1 MMRKP
6 KINIVTLGCS
16 KNKVDSE
23 RLAASLSH
31 CYDIMHDFDKKSD
44 VVIINT
50 CGFIGDAKEESI
62 DTILEYAELRKANK
76 IKKLYVMGCL
86 SQRYRKEL
94 QNEIHEVDGFFGV
107 ESVSLIA
114 EDILD
119 LEMGLGDGSRGR
131 VSGTENGNK
140 RLFLKDSDNCTD
152 SETLPYNHNRILSTP
167 SHYAYLKISEGCNRR
182 CAFCAIPLIRGEH
195 VSVPMEDLIKEAEL
209 LAKKGVKELILIAQD
224 LTYYGRDIDGQ
235 YHIVELVK
243 RLLEIKEFE
252 WIRLHYG
259 YPQGFPDEL
268 LDMMNSEPRICNY
281 IDLPL
286 QHISTPILKNMRRG
300 VDKEQTINF
309 VKNARNRV
317 PGIAFRTTFIVGF
330 PGETEEQFEEL
341 CDFVR
346 EMKFERAGVFAYSAE
361 EGTPAYEMED
371 DVPEEVKQERVD
383 TIMAIQ
389 QNISL
394 ETNEKRVGTIEKV
407 LIDRI
412 EGDYYIGRTQY
423 DSPEVD
429 DEILISVDEAELNIG
444 DFVNVKLTK
453 ADYFDLYGEIV

>member
-1 MMRKP
+1 MKKP
-6 KINIVTLGCS
+6 RLNIVTLGCS

-23 RLAASLSH
+23 RLAASLEFK
-31 CYDIMHDFDKKSD
+31 YEIVHDSEQKSD

-62 DTILEYAELRKANK
+62 DTILEYAELRRAKK
-76 IKKLYVMGCL
+76 IKRLYVTGCL
-86 SQRYRKEL
+86 SQRYRNDL
-94 QNEIHEVDGFFGV
+94 QEEIHEVDGFYGV
-107 ESVSLIA
+107 EAVQLIA
-114 EDILD
+114 NDILRN
-119 LEMGLGDGSRGR
+119 EELGIRNEELSEEYNVNR
-131 VSGTENGNK
+131 V
-140 RLFLKDSDNCTD
+140 
-152 SETLPYNHNRILSTP
+152 LSTP
-167 SHYAYLKISEGCNRR
+167 EHYAYLKISEGCNRR

-195 VSVPMEDLIKEAEL
+195 VSVPMETLIQEAEL

-268 LDMMNSEPRICNY
+268 LDLMNQEPRICNY

-341 CDFVR
+341 CDFIK
-346 EMKFERAGVFAYSAE
+346 EMKFERAGVFAYSPE

-371 DVPEEVKQERVD
+371 DVPEEVKQQRVD
-383 TIMAIQ
+383 DIMAIQ

-394 ETNEKRVGTIEKV
+394 ETNEKRVGTVEKV

-412 EGDYYIGRTQY
+412 EGDYYVGRTQY

-429 DEILISVDEAELNIG
+429 DEILISLDDADLEVG
-444 DFVNVKLTK
+444 TFVNAKIVK
-453 ADYFDLYGEIV
+453 ADYFDLYAEMV

>member
-1 MMRKP
+1 MKKP
-6 KINIVTLGCS
+6 KLNIVTLGCS

-23 RLAASLSH
+23 HLAASLSNT
-31 CYDIMHDFDKKSD
+31 YDIMHDSDKKSD

-86 SQRYRKEL
+86 SQRYRKDL
-94 QNEIHEVDGFFGV
+94 QEEIHEVDGFFGV
-107 ESVSLIA
+107 ESVQLIA
-114 EDILD
+114 EEILK
-119 LEMGLGDGSRGR
+119 LENSE
-131 VSGTENGNK
+131 TENDSQIL
-140 RLFLKDSDNCTD
+140 RFSDYQVLK
-152 SETLPYNHNRILSTP
+152 YNPERHLSTP

-195 VSVPMEDLIKEAEL
+195 VSVPMENLIEEAQL

-235 YHIVELVK
+235 FHIVELVK

-268 LDMMNSEPRICNY
+268 LDLMNNEPRICNY

-341 CDFVR
+341 CDFMR
-346 EMKFERAGVFAYSAE
+346 EMKFERAGVFAYSPE

-371 DVPEEVKQERVD
+371 DVPDEVKQERVD

-394 ETNEKRVGTIEKV
+394 ETNEKRVGSIEKV

-429 DEILISVDEAELNIG
+429 DEILIPVDSADLNIG
-444 DFVNVKLTK
+444 DFVNAKLVK
-453 ADYFDLYGEIV
+453 ADYFDIYGEAIKS

>member
-1 MMRKP
+1 MTMKKP
-6 KINIVTLGCS
+6 KLNIVTLGCS

-23 RLAASLSH
+23 RLAASLEFK
-31 CYDIMHDFDKKSD
+31 YDIVHDSDKKSD

-62 DTILEYAELRKANK
+62 DTILEYAELRRAKK
-76 IKKLYVMGCL
+76 IKRLYVTGCL
-86 SQRYRKEL
+86 SQRYRKDL
-94 QNEIHEVDGFFGV
+94 QEEIHEVDGFYGV
-107 ESVSLIA
+107 ESVQMIA
-114 EDILD
+114 KDILTQ
-119 LEMGLGDGSRGR
+119 ESA
-131 VSGTENGNK
+131 
-140 RLFLKDSDNCTD
+140 D
-152 SETLPYNHNRILSTP
+152 SETLRLCDSVSYNHERVLSTP
-167 SHYAYLKISEGCNRR
+167 EHYAYLKISEGCNRR

-195 VSVPMEDLIKEAEL
+195 VSVPMDDLIKEAEL
-209 LAKKGVKELILIAQD
+209 LAQKGVKELILIAQD

-268 LDMMNSEPRICNY
+268 LDLMNQEPRICNY

-341 CDFVR
+341 CDFIR
-346 EMKFERAGVFAYSAE
+346 DMKFERAGVFAYSPE

-371 DVPEEVKQERVD
+371 DVPEEVKQQRVD
-383 TIMAIQ
+383 DIMAIQ

-394 ETNEKRVGTIEKV
+394 ETNEKRVGTVEKV

-412 EGDYYIGRTQY
+412 EGDYYVGRTQY

-429 DEILISVDEAELNIG
+429 DEILISLDEADLEIG
-444 DFVNVKLTK
+444 TFVNAKIVK
-453 ADYFDLYGEIV
+453 ADYFDLYAEIV

>member
-1 MMRKP
+1 MKKP
-6 KINIVTLGCS
+6 IVNIVTLGCS

-23 RLAASLSH
+23 RLAASLSNR
-31 CYDIMHDFDKKSD
+31 YDIVHDSDKKSD
-44 VVIINT
+44 IVILNT

-62 DTILEYAELRKANK
+62 DTILEYAELRRAKK
-76 IKKLYVMGCL
+76 IKKLYVTGCL

-94 QNEIHEVDGFFGV
+94 QEEIHEVDGFFGV
-107 ESVSLIA
+107 ESVQLIA
-114 EDILD
+114 NDILSK
-119 LEMGLGDGSRGR
+119 ELGVR
-131 VSGTENGNK
+131 
-140 RLFLKDSDNCTD
+140 
-152 SETLPYNHNRILSTP
+152 SEELGYNHERILSTP

-195 VSVPMEDLIKEAEL
+195 VSVPMADLIKEAEL

-268 LDMMNSEPRICNY
+268 LDLMNTEPRICNY

-300 VDKEQTINF
+300 VDKEQTIHF
-309 VKNARNRV
+309 VTNARNRV

-341 CDFVR
+341 CDFVK
-346 EMKFERAGVFAYSAE
+346 EMKFERAGVFAYSPE

-394 ETNEKRVGTIEKV
+394 ETNEKRVGTTEKV
-407 LIDRI
+407 LVDRI

-429 DEILISVDEAELNIG
+429 DEILISVDSAELNIG
-444 DFVNVKLTK
+444 DFVNVKLVK
-453 ADYFDLYGEIV
+453 ADYFDLYGEVI

>member
-1 MMRKP
+1 MRKP

-23 RLAASLSH
+23 RLAATLSNT
-31 CYDIMHDFDKKSD
+31 YDIVHDSDQKSD
-44 VVIINT
+44 IVIINT

-62 DTILEYAELRKANK
+62 DTILEYAELRKTKK

-86 SQRYRKEL
+86 SQRYRKDL
-94 QNEIHEVDGFFGV
+94 QEEIHEVDGFFGV
-107 ESVSLIA
+107 ESVQLIA
-114 EDILD
+114 NDILNQEASLSD
-119 LEMGLGDGSRGR
+119 SQIL
-131 VSGTENGNK
+131 
-140 RLFLKDSDNCTD
+140 RLSDS
-152 SETLPYNHNRILSTP
+152 YNHERLLSTP

-195 VSVPMEDLIKEAEL
+195 VSVPMDDLLKEARI
-209 LAKKGVKELILIAQD
+209 LADKGVKELILIAQD

-268 LDMMNSEPRICNY
+268 LDMMNKEPRICNY

-341 CDFVR
+341 CDFVK
-346 EMKFERAGVFAYSAE
+346 EMKFERAGVFAYSPE

-394 ETNEKRVGTIEKV
+394 ETNEKRVGTTEKV

-429 DEILISVDEAELNIG
+429 DEILIPVEDAELNVG
-444 DFVNVKLTK
+444 DFVNVKLVK
-453 ADYFDLYGEIV
+453 ADYFDLYGKVETYQ

>member
-1 MMRKP
+1 MKKP
-6 KINIVTLGCS
+6 RLNIVTLGCS

-23 RLAASLSH
+23 RLAASLEFK
-31 CYDIMHDFDKKSD
+31 YEIVHDSEQKSD

-62 DTILEYAELRKANK
+62 DTILEYAELRRAKK
-76 IKKLYVMGCL
+76 IKRLYVTGCL
-86 SQRYRKEL
+86 SQRYRNDL
-94 QNEIHEVDGFFGV
+94 QEEIHEVDGFYGV
-107 ESVSLIA
+107 EAVQLIA
-114 EDILD
+114 NDILRN
-119 LEMGLGDGSRGR
+119 EELGIRNEELSEEYNVNR
-131 VSGTENGNK
+131 V
-140 RLFLKDSDNCTD
+140 
-152 SETLPYNHNRILSTP
+152 LSTP
-167 SHYAYLKISEGCNRR
+167 DHYAYLKISEGCNRR

-195 VSVPMEDLIKEAEL
+195 VSVPMETLIQEAEL

-268 LDMMNSEPRICNY
+268 LDLMNQEPRICNY

-300 VDKEQTINF
+300 VDKGQTINF

-341 CDFVR
+341 CDFIK
-346 EMKFERAGVFAYSAE
+346 EMKFERAGVFAYSPE
-361 EGTPAYEMED
+361 EGTLAYEMED
-371 DVPEEVKQERVD
+371 DVPEEVKQQRVD
-383 TIMAIQ
+383 DIMAIQ

-394 ETNEKRVGTIEKV
+394 ETNEKRVGTVEKV

-412 EGDYYIGRTQY
+412 EGDYYVGRTQY

-429 DEILISVDEAELNIG
+429 DEILISLDDADLEVG
-444 DFVNVKLTK
+444 TFVNAKIVK
-453 ADYFDLYGEIV
+453 ADYFDLYAEMV

>member
-1 MMRKP
+1 MRKP
-6 KINIVTLGCS
+6 KVNIVTLGCS

-23 RLAASLSH
+23 RLAAILNDK
-31 CYDIMHDFDKKSD
+31 YDIVHDSDKKSD
-44 VVIINT
+44 IVIINT

-62 DTILEYAELRKANK
+62 DTILEYAELRKTNK

-86 SQRYRKEL
+86 SQRYRKDL
-94 QNEIHEVDGFFGV
+94 QEEIHEVDGFFGV
-107 ESVSLIA
+107 ESVQLIA
-114 EDILD
+114 SQILKF
-119 LEMGLGDGSRGR
+119 S
-131 VSGTENGNK
+131 
-140 RLFLKDSDNCTD
+140 DSQILRFSD
-152 SETLPYNHNRILSTP
+152 SYNHERLLSTP

-195 VSVPMEDLIKEAEL
+195 VSVPMDDLLKEARL
-209 LAKKGVKELILIAQD
+209 LADKGVKELILIAQD
-224 LTYYGRDIDGQ
+224 LTYYGRDIDGH

-268 LDMMNSEPRICNY
+268 FDMMNNEPRICNY

-341 CDFVR
+341 CDFVK
-346 EMKFERAGVFAYSAE
+346 EMKFERAGVFAYSPE

-371 DVPEEVKQERVD
+371 DVTEEVKQERVD

-394 ETNEKRVGTIEKV
+394 ETNEKRVDSIEKV

-429 DEILISVDEAELNIG
+429 DEILISIDDAELNVG
-444 DFVNVKLTK
+444 DFVDVKLVK
-453 ADYFDLYGEIV
+453 ADYFDLYGEVLNN

>member
-1 MMRKP
+1 MTMKKP
-6 KINIVTLGCS
+6 KLNIVTLGCS

-23 RLAASLSH
+23 RLAASLEFK
-31 CYDIMHDFDKKSD
+31 YEIMHDSDKKSD

-62 DTILEYAELRKANK
+62 DTILEYAELRRAKK
-76 IKKLYVMGCL
+76 IKRLYVVGCL
-86 SQRYRKEL
+86 SQRYRKDL
-94 QNEIHEVDGFFGV
+94 QEEIHEVDGFYGV
-107 ESVSLIA
+107 ESVQMIA
-114 EDILD
+114 KDILTQ
-119 LEMGLGDGSRGR
+119 ESA
-131 VSGTENGNK
+131 
-140 RLFLKDSDNCTD
+140 D
-152 SETLPYNHNRILSTP
+152 SETLRLCDSVSYNHERVLSTP
-167 SHYAYLKISEGCNRR
+167 EHYAYLKISEGCNRR

-195 VSVPMEDLIKEAEL
+195 VSVPMDDLIKEAEL
-209 LAKKGVKELILIAQD
+209 LAQKGVKELILIAQD

-268 LDMMNSEPRICNY
+268 LDLMNQEPRICNY

-341 CDFVR
+341 CDFIR
-346 EMKFERAGVFAYSAE
+346 EMKFERAGVFAYSPE

-371 DVPEEVKQERVD
+371 DVPEEVKRQRVD
-383 TIMAIQ
+383 DIMAIQ

-394 ETNEKRVGTIEKV
+394 ETNEKRVGTVEKV

-412 EGDYYIGRTQY
+412 EGDYYVGRTQY

-429 DEILISVDEAELNIG
+429 DEILISLDDADLEIG
-444 DFVNVKLTK
+444 TFVNAKIVK
-453 ADYFDLYGEIV
+453 ADYFDLYAEIV

>member
-1 MMRKP
+1 MIRMRKP
-6 KINIVTLGCS
+6 KVNIVTLGCS

-23 RLAASLSH
+23 RLAAILNDK
-31 CYDIMHDFDKKSD
+31 YDIVHDSDKKSD
-44 VVIINT
+44 IVIINT

-62 DTILEYAELRKANK
+62 DTILEYAELRKTNK

-86 SQRYRKEL
+86 SQRYRKDL
-94 QNEIHEVDGFFGV
+94 QEEIHEVDGFFGV
-107 ESVSLIA
+107 ESVQLIA
-114 EDILD
+114 SQILKF
-119 LEMGLGDGSRGR
+119 S
-131 VSGTENGNK
+131 
-140 RLFLKDSDNCTD
+140 DSQILRFSD
-152 SETLPYNHNRILSTP
+152 SYNHERLLSTP

-195 VSVPMEDLIKEAEL
+195 VSVPMDDLLKEARL
-209 LAKKGVKELILIAQD
+209 LADKGVKELILIAQD
-224 LTYYGRDIDGQ
+224 LTYYGRDIDGH

-268 LDMMNSEPRICNY
+268 FDMMNNEPRICNY

-341 CDFVR
+341 CDFVK
-346 EMKFERAGVFAYSAE
+346 EMKFERAGVFAYSPE

-371 DVPEEVKQERVD
+371 DVTEEVKQERVD

-394 ETNEKRVGTIEKV
+394 ETNEKRVDSIEKV

-429 DEILISVDEAELNIG
+429 DEILISIDDAELNVG
-444 DFVNVKLTK
+444 DFVDVKLVK
-453 ADYFDLYGEIV
+453 ADYFDLYGEVLNN

>member
-1 MMRKP
+1 MKKP
-6 KINIVTLGCS
+6 IINIVTLGCS
-16 KNKVDSE
+16 KNRVDSE

-31 CYDIMHDFDKKSD
+31 RYDVVHESEKKSD
-44 VVIINT
+44 IVIINT

-62 DTILEYAELRKANK
+62 DTILEYAELRRAKK
-76 IKKLYVMGCL
+76 IKKLYVIGCL
-86 SQRYRKEL
+86 SQRYRKDL
-94 QNEIHEVDGFFGV
+94 QEEIHEVDGFYGV
-107 ESVSLIA
+107 ESVQLIA
-114 EDILD
+114 KDILKNEE
-119 LEMGLGDGSRGR
+119 LNSA
-131 VSGTENGNK
+131 
-140 RLFLKDSDNCTD
+140 
-152 SETLPYNHNRILSTP
+152 TLQLSNSVTLDYNHERVLSTP

-195 VSVPMEDLIKEAEL
+195 VSVPMEDLLKEANL
-209 LAKKGVKELILIAQD
+209 LAQKGVKELILIAQD

-235 YHIVELVK
+235 YHIVDLVK

-268 LDMMNSEPRICNY
+268 LDLMNNEPRICNY

-309 VKNARNRV
+309 VTNARNRV

-330 PGETEEQFEEL
+330 PGETEEQFKEL
-341 CDFVR
+341 CDFVK
-346 EMKFERAGVFAYSAE
+346 EMKFERAGVFAYSPE

-394 ETNEKRVGTIEKV
+394 ETNEKRVGAVEKV

-429 DEILISVDEAELNIG
+429 DEILISVDEADLNVG
-444 DFVNVKLTK
+444 DFVNVKLVK
-453 ADYFDLYGEIV
+453 ADYFDLYGNVIN

>member
-31 CYDIMHDFDKKSD
+31 CYDIMHDSDKKSD

-62 DTILEYAELRKANK
+62 DTILEYAELRKINK

-94 QNEIHEVDGFFGV
+94 QEEIHEVDGFFGV
-107 ESVSLIA
+107 ESVQLIA
-114 EDILD
+114 SQILRFSDSQILNISDSQVLRFSD
-119 LEMGLGDGSRGR
+119 L
-131 VSGTENGNK
+131 K
-140 RLFLKDSDNCTD
+140 
-152 SETLPYNHNRILSTP
+152 YNHERLLSTP

-195 VSVPMEDLIKEAEL
+195 VSVPMEDLIKEARL
-209 LAKKGVKELILIAQD
+209 LADKGVKELILIAQD

-268 LDMMNSEPRICNY
+268 LDLMNNEPRICNY

-309 VKNARNRV
+309 VNNARNRV

-371 DVPEEVKQERVD
+371 DVPDEVKRERVD

-429 DEILISVDEAELNIG
+429 DEILISIDNAELNVG
-444 DFVNVKLTK
+444 DFVNVKLIK
-453 ADYFDLYGEIV
+453 ADYFDLYGELV

>member
-1 MMRKP
+1 MMKKP

-23 RLAASLSH
+23 RLAASLSNS
-31 CYDIMHDFDKKSD
+31 YDIVHDSEKKSD
-44 VVIINT
+44 IVIINT

-62 DTILEYAELRKANK
+62 DTILEYAELRKINK

-107 ESVSLIA
+107 ESVQLIA
-114 EDILD
+114 NDI
-119 LEMGLGDGSRGR
+119 
-131 VSGTENGNK
+131 
-140 RLFLKDSDNCTD
+140 LKDSA
-152 SETLPYNHNRILSTP
+152 TLRPCDPVTIDYNHERLLSTP

-195 VSVPMEDLIKEAEL
+195 VSVPMEDLIKEARL
-209 LAKKGVKELILIAQD
+209 LADKGVKELILIAQD

-268 LDMMNSEPRICNY
+268 FDMMNNEPRICNY

-317 PGIAFRTTFIVGF
+317 PSIAFRTTFIVGF

-341 CDFVR
+341 CEFVK

-371 DVPEEVKQERVD
+371 DVPDEVKRERVD

-407 LIDRI
+407 LVDRI

-429 DEILISVDEAELNIG
+429 DEILISIDNAELNVG
-444 DFVNVKLTK
+444 DFVNVKLIK
-453 ADYFDLYGEIV
+453 ADYFDLYGELV

>member
-1 MMRKP
+1 MKKP
-6 KINIVTLGCS
+6 LVNIVTLGCS

-31 CYDIMHDFDKKSD
+31 RYDIVHDSDKKSE

-62 DTILEYAELRKANK
+62 DTILEYAELRRAKK
-76 IKKLYVMGCL
+76 IKKLYVTGCL
-86 SQRYRKEL
+86 SQRYRKDL
-94 QNEIHEVDGFFGV
+94 QEEIHEVDGFFGV
-107 ESVSLIA
+107 ESVQLIA
-114 EDILD
+114 KDILSQD
-119 LEMGLGDGSRGR
+119 
-131 VSGTENGNK
+131 TA
-140 RLFLKDSDNCTD
+140 D
-152 SETLPYNHNRILSTP
+152 SETLRLCDSVPYNHERVLSTP

-195 VSVPMEDLIKEAEL
+195 VSVPMADLLKEAEL

-268 LDMMNSEPRICNY
+268 LDLMNNEPRICNY

-300 VDKEQTINF
+300 VDKEQTVNF
-309 VKNARNRV
+309 VLNARNRV

-341 CDFVR
+341 CDFVK
-346 EMKFERAGVFAYSAE
+346 EMKFERAGVFAYSPE

-394 ETNEKRVGTIEKV
+394 ETNEKRVGTVEKV

-429 DEILISVDEAELNIG
+429 DEILISVESADLNVG
-444 DFVNVKLTK
+444 DFVNVKLVK
-453 ADYFDLYGEIV
+453 ADYFDLYGEVL

>member
-1 MMRKP
+1 
-6 KINIVTLGCS
+6 
-16 KNKVDSE
+16 
-23 RLAASLSH
+23 
-31 CYDIMHDFDKKSD
+31 
-44 VVIINT
+44 
-50 CGFIGDAKEESI
+50 
-62 DTILEYAELRKANK
+62 
-76 IKKLYVMGCL
+76 MGCL
-86 SQRYRKEL
+86 SQRYRKDL
-94 QNEIHEVDGFFGV
+94 QEEIHEVDGFFGV
-107 ESVSLIA
+107 ESVQLIA
-114 EDILD
+114 NDILNEE
-119 LEMGLGDGSRGR
+119 LEVRNEELN
-131 VSGTENGNK
+131 VSTYYHE
-140 RLFLKDSDNCTD
+140 RL
-152 SETLPYNHNRILSTP
+152 LSTP

-195 VSVPMEDLIKEAEL
+195 VSVPMNDLLQEARL
-209 LAKKGVKELILIAQD
+209 LADKGVKELILIAQD

-268 LDMMNSEPRICNY
+268 LDMMNNEPRICNY

-317 PGIAFRTTFIVGF
+317 PDIVFRTTFIVGF

-346 EMKFERAGVFAYSAE
+346 EMKFERAGVFAYSPE

-371 DVPEEVKQERVD
+371 DVPQEVKQERVD
-383 TIMAIQ
+383 TIMEIQ

-394 ETNEKRVGTIEKV
+394 EINEKRVGTVEKV

-429 DEILISVDEAELNIG
+429 DEILISIDDNELNVG
-444 DFVNVKLTK
+444 DFVNVKLIK
-453 ADYFDLYGEIV
+453 ADYFDLYGEVFDN

>member
-1 MMRKP
+1 MLLKFSNSQILRF
-6 KINIVTLGCS
+6 S
-16 KNKVDSE
+16 DSYNHE
-23 RLAASLSH
+23 RL
-31 CYDIMHDFDKKSD
+31 
-44 VVIINT
+44 
-50 CGFIGDAKEESI
+50 
-62 DTILEYAELRKANK
+62 
-76 IKKLYVMGCL
+76 
-86 SQRYRKEL
+86 
-94 QNEIHEVDGFFGV
+94 
-107 ESVSLIA
+107 
-114 EDILD
+114 
-119 LEMGLGDGSRGR
+119 
-131 VSGTENGNK
+131 
-140 RLFLKDSDNCTD
+140 
-152 SETLPYNHNRILSTP
+152 LSTP

-195 VSVPMEDLIKEAEL
+195 VSVPMDDLLKEARL
-209 LAKKGVKELILIAQD
+209 LADKGVKELILIAQD
-224 LTYYGRDIDGQ
+224 LTYYGRDIDGH

-268 LDMMNSEPRICNY
+268 FDMMNNEPRICNY

-341 CDFVR
+341 CDFVK
-346 EMKFERAGVFAYSAE
+346 EMKFERAGVFAYSPE

-371 DVPEEVKQERVD
+371 DVTEEVKQERVD

-394 ETNEKRVGTIEKV
+394 ETNEKRVDSIEKV

-429 DEILISVDEAELNIG
+429 DEILISIDDAELNVG
-444 DFVNVKLTK
+444 DFVDVKLVK
-453 ADYFDLYGEIV
+453 ADYFDLYGEVLNN

>member
-1 MMRKP
+1 MKKP
-6 KINIVTLGCS
+6 IVNIVTLGCS

-23 RLAASLSH
+23 RLAASLSNR
-31 CYDIMHDFDKKSD
+31 YDIVHDSDKKSD
-44 VVIINT
+44 IVILNT

-62 DTILEYAELRKANK
+62 DTILEYAELRRAKK
-76 IKKLYVMGCL
+76 IKKLYVTGCL

-94 QNEIHEVDGFFGV
+94 QEEIHEVDGFFGV
-107 ESVSLIA
+107 ESVQLIA
-114 EDILD
+114 NDILSK
-119 LEMGLGDGSRGR
+119 ELGVR
-131 VSGTENGNK
+131 
-140 RLFLKDSDNCTD
+140 
-152 SETLPYNHNRILSTP
+152 SEELGYNHERILSTP

-195 VSVPMEDLIKEAEL
+195 VSVPMADLIKEAEL

-268 LDMMNSEPRICNY
+268 LDLMNNEPRICNY

-300 VDKEQTINF
+300 VDKEQTIHF
-309 VKNARNRV
+309 VTNARNRV

-341 CDFVR
+341 CDFVK
-346 EMKFERAGVFAYSAE
+346 EMKFERAGVFAYSPE

-394 ETNEKRVGTIEKV
+394 ETNEKRVGTVEKV

-429 DEILISVDEAELNIG
+429 DEILISVDSAELNIG
-444 DFVNVKLTK
+444 DFVNVKLVK
-453 ADYFDLYGEIV
+453 ADYFDLYGEVI

>member
-1 MMRKP
+1 MKKP
-6 KINIVTLGCS
+6 IVNIVTLGCS

-23 RLAASLSH
+23 RLAASLSNR
-31 CYDIMHDFDKKSD
+31 YDIVHDSDKKSD

-62 DTILEYAELRKANK
+62 DTILEYAELRRAKK
-76 IKKLYVMGCL
+76 IKKLYVTGCL
-86 SQRYRKEL
+86 SQRYRKDL
-94 QNEIHEVDGFFGV
+94 QEEIHEVDGFFGV
-107 ESVSLIA
+107 ESVQMIA
-114 EDILD
+114 KDILS
-119 LEMGLGDGSRGR
+119 EELGVR
-131 VSGTENGNK
+131 
-140 RLFLKDSDNCTD
+140 
-152 SETLPYNHNRILSTP
+152 SEELGYNHERILSTP
-167 SHYAYLKISEGCNRR
+167 DHYAYLKISEGCNRR

-195 VSVPMEDLIKEAEL
+195 VSVPMADLIKEAEL

-268 LDMMNSEPRICNY
+268 LDLMNNEPRICNY

-300 VDKEQTINF
+300 VDKEQTIHF
-309 VKNARNRV
+309 VTNARNRV

-341 CDFVR
+341 CDFVK
-346 EMKFERAGVFAYSAE
+346 EMKFERAGVFAYSPE

-394 ETNEKRVGTIEKV
+394 ETNEKRVGTVEKV
-407 LIDRI
+407 LVDRI

-429 DEILISVDEAELNIG
+429 DEILISIDSAELNVG
-444 DFVNVKLTK
+444 DFVNVKLVK
-453 ADYFDLYGEIV
+453 ADYFDLYGEVI

>member
-1 MMRKP
+1 MKKP
-6 KINIVTLGCS
+6 LVNIVTLGCS

-31 CYDIMHDFDKKSD
+31 RYDIVHDSDKKSE

-62 DTILEYAELRKANK
+62 DTILEYAELRRAKK
-76 IKKLYVMGCL
+76 IKKLYVTGCL
-86 SQRYRKEL
+86 SQRYRKDL
-94 QNEIHEVDGFFGV
+94 QEEIHEVDGFFGV
-107 ESVSLIA
+107 ESVQLIA
-114 EDILD
+114 KDILSQD
-119 LEMGLGDGSRGR
+119 AADY
-131 VSGTENGNK
+131 
-140 RLFLKDSDNCTD
+140 
-152 SETLPYNHNRILSTP
+152 ETLQLCDSMPYNHERILSTP

-195 VSVPMEDLIKEAEL
+195 VSVPMEDLLKEAEL
-209 LAKKGVKELILIAQD
+209 LAQKGVKELILIAQD

-235 YHIVELVK
+235 YHIVDLVK

-268 LDMMNSEPRICNY
+268 LDLMNNEPRICNY

-300 VDKEQTINF
+300 VDKEQTVNF
-309 VKNARNRV
+309 VLNARKRV

-341 CDFVR
+341 CDFVK
-346 EMKFERAGVFAYSAE
+346 EMKFERAGVFAYSPE

-383 TIMAIQ
+383 TIMEIQ

-407 LIDRI
+407 LVDRI

-429 DEILISVDEAELNIG
+429 DEILISVESADLNVG
-444 DFVNVKLTK
+444 DFVNVKLVK
-453 ADYFDLYGEIV
+453 ADYFDLYGEVL

>member
-1 MMRKP
+1 MKKP
-6 KINIVTLGCS
+6 IVNIVTLGCS
-16 KNKVDSE
+16 KNRVDSE

-31 CYDIMHDFDKKSD
+31 RYDIVHESEKKSD
-44 VVIINT
+44 IVIINT

-62 DTILEYAELRKANK
+62 DTILEYAELRRSKK
-76 IKKLYVMGCL
+76 IKKLYVIGCL
-86 SQRYRKEL
+86 SQRYRKDL
-94 QNEIHEVDGFFGV
+94 QEEIHEVDGFYGV
-107 ESVSLIA
+107 ESVQLIA
-114 EDILD
+114 NDILSQ
-119 LEMGLGDGSRGR
+119 ELGVR
-131 VSGTENGNK
+131 
-140 RLFLKDSDNCTD
+140 
-152 SETLPYNHNRILSTP
+152 SEELGYNHERVLSTP
-167 SHYAYLKISEGCNRR
+167 EHYAYLKISEGCNRR

-195 VSVPMEDLIKEAEL
+195 VSVPMDDLIKEAEL
-209 LAKKGVKELILIAQD
+209 LAQKGVKELILIAQD

-268 LDMMNSEPRICNY
+268 LDLMNQEPRICNY

-341 CDFVR
+341 CDFIR
-346 EMKFERAGVFAYSAE
+346 EMKFERAGVFAYSPE

-371 DVPEEVKQERVD
+371 DVPEEVKQQRVD
-383 TIMAIQ
+383 DIMAIQ

-394 ETNEKRVGTIEKV
+394 ETNEKRVGTVEKV

-412 EGDYYIGRTQY
+412 EGDYYVGRTQY

-429 DEILISVDEAELNIG
+429 DEILISLDEADLGIG
-444 DFVNVKLTK
+444 TFVNAKIVK
-453 ADYFDLYGEIV
+453 ADYFDLYAEIV